1 MATGPELV
9 YNANFIIILVYVKKL
24 NLLYANL
31 INGNLSF
38 QWIIIWS
45 DLPTDPIPQYQITSF
60 FIFPPKA
67 HKYANKPVFKF
78 VAIPFLKKKSSSPSN
93 FEPISSFFKATSL
106 SSSKQ
111 KKNKFATF
119 TECWLLCQN
128 VCKQTIC
135 PAPFS
140 PQSLKINCK
149 KQANLWCNIRHPRTG
164 SQLPKTQS
172 PRQMWRK
179 VLRR

>member
-111 KKNKFATF
+111 KKTSLQHSLNVDCFAKMCVNK
-119 TECWLLCQN
+119 QS
-128 VCKQTIC
+128 
-135 PAPFS
+135 APLRF
-140 PQSLKINCK
+140 PQPLKHNCK